1 MSSEPSEH
9 VVLRFTNNT
18 VSFARDNYPPESIC
32 EQSDGS
38 LFVTITDP
46 QEDQISNLVL
56 TAAGAVQVISPLR
69 LTKIIIA
76 KAQQVIKAN
85 TPAKTPLRKIVKQ
98 GSYKDLLT
106 YKKSQII
113 YDATVLF
120 TRRFLQN
127 RIDRTVDQMIQAAR
141 SGKQNIIEGAKA
153 SGVSSGTE
161 LNLTGIA
168 RGSLEELL
176 EDYYDYLHVNKLSIW
191 ELDDKATIAIRELGR
206 RKDESFETY
215 REYFEKRS
223 AGTFANIMI
232 CLIHQCNYLLDR
244 QIDKLESSFIENG
257 GIRERMFKARM
268 NEKNKRKEG

>member
-1 MSSEPSEH
+1 MSSTPSENI
-9 VVLRFTNNT
+9 VLRFSNNAIT
-18 VSFARDNYPPESIC
+18 FARENYPPESIR
-32 EQSDGS
+32 EQADGS
-38 LFVTITDP
+38 LAVSISDP
-46 QEDQISNLVL
+46 QEDQIIALVL
-56 TAAGAVQVISPLR
+56 TSAGAVQVISPLR
-69 LTKIIIA
+69 LAKIIIA
-76 KAQQVIKAN
+76 QAQLVINAN
-85 TPAKTPLRKIVKQ
+85 TPAKTPSRKIIKQ
-98 GSYKDLLT
+98 GGYKDLLT

-127 RIDRTVDQMIQAAR
+127 RVDRTVDQMIQAAR

-161 LNLTGIA
+161 LNLTGVA

-191 ELDDKATIAIRELGR
+191 ELNDKATIAIRKLGR
-206 RKDESFETY
+206 SKDESYETY

-268 NEKNKRKEG
+268 DEKNKRKEE